1 MTAPTP
7 ADRARASRAAQGLP
21 PTVRDV
27 ATLRRVAAL
36 VATVAAPCVDCP
48 GVAA

>member
-1 MTAPTP
+1 MTP
-7 ADRARASRAAQGLP
+7 ADRARASATAQGLP
-21 PTVRDV
+21 ATVRDA